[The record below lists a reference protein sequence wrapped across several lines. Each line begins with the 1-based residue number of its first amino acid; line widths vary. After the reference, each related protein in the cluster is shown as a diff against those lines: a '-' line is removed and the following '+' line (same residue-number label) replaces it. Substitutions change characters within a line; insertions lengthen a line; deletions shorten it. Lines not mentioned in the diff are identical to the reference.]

1 MKMER
6 SEFHAGTD
14 CKKIESRRRSNK
26 GKFCRKNEKTTL
38 EMMRQEWERGESNED
53 DNDKESSESVEW
65 WS

>member
-65 WS
+65 QS